1 MVLISTMPP
10 DILEPVAMAPLLSSS
25 SSSATAI
32 VNNKVSS
39 SSVCNWKTGSIIRN
53 ITTPEGGQVYYY
65 CITKLAHCTKLSSFN
80 SSNTMRTV
88 PTARTDTDKEDIMA
102 GIAALLE
109 EAKKAKSQMDLAV
122 QKVW

>member
-1 MVLISTMPP
+1 
-10 DILEPVAMAPLLSSS
+10 MAPILNS
-25 SSSATAI
+25 SSSATVI
-32 VNNKVSS
+32 INNKVSS
-39 SSVCNWKTGSIIRN
+39 PSVCNWKTGSTIRN

-80 SSNTMRTV
+80 SSDTTRTV

-122 QKVW
+122 QKVLYGSVG